1 MVVGKGAL
9 VDDFGAEFDEALQET
24 FRHGN
29 PGDSANPEAAQV
41 GKRSGF
47 PGDHILKVQRVVG
60 AGEDPGVAVVTAN
73 LLLHFSLILALAF
86 GEENEIGPLEGIGRF
101 AENTAGED
109 VAVPERIL
117 AVHEEEV
124 KAVAEAEV
132 LVAVVEEEGVGAVM
146 ADGVAGGFHAVGIDE
161 DGNAGEVAGEHEGFV
176 AGLGRVEQDGF
187 AVGNNAGWGGSAA
200 GEKSVGKSRKERFR
214 DGLVAATENGDAATG
229 FLERAGEF
237 FNDGG
242 FTGSTDGEVA
252 NADDEGTDRVTADD
266 GVVIKAGAEAHDAG
280 VNRGEKQE
288 ERLKEGG
295 AASGRAVENDVGGEL
310 LEGLEGFQ
318 GHGLI
323 LGLFV
328 YVYDYVYGSGFYLDF
343 ENR

>member
-1 MVVGKGAL
+1 MA
-9 VDDFGAEFDEALQET
+9 
-24 FRHGN
+24 
-29 PGDSANPEAAQV
+29 
-41 GKRSGF
+41 
-47 PGDHILKVQRVVG
+47 
-60 AGEDPGVAVVTAN
+60 
-73 LLLHFSLILALAF
+73 
-86 GEENEIGPLEGIGRF
+86 GRF
-101 AENTAGED
+101 DA
-109 VAVPERIL
+109 I
-117 AVHEEEV
+117 
-124 KAVAEAEV
+124 
-132 LVAVVEEEGVGAVM
+132 
-146 ADGVAGGFHAVGIDE
+146 GIDQNS
-161 DGNAGEVAGEHEGFV
+161 DAREVAGEHEGFV

-200 GEKSVGKSRKERFR
+200 GEKSVGESGEERFGNR
-214 DGLVAATENGDAATG
+214 LIAAAEDGDAATG
-229 FLERAGEF
+229 LLQGAGEF